1 MASQAAGS
9 RSLAAYAAKVHSKYG
24 ADRVSNAGAHVIIPT
39 GSAYL
44 DWALRVGGWMDGR
57 VYEIFGAKDSGKSSL
72 AISSMIQFQRMFP
85 GRGVAYINM
94 ENTFDEERAAAM
106 GLDCSDEAK
115 AAGRWF
121 PMLPEHSEH
130 VSDMARDLVGDGFCS
145 VVVVD
150 SIGAMESDK
159 VLGAKTAEDAAKS
172 VGRNAKIITQMSKAL
187 SRAARLNRCTV
198 LLVNQPRAPIGG
210 LAGAPDVSAG
220 PKFIQHFTTAKI
232 TMSAVYE
239 GESSRKLMLP
249 GEEAALL
256 VSIRARMRVDR
267 LKNGLPGRTAEAY
280 INRVGTDE
288 YGLPGF
294 DAGDEY
300 LTLGTNH
307 GIIKLGGAWY
317 TFPDGTRVNGKAA
330 AAARV
335 RGSLD
340 DQKLIREALAFE
352 APVPELEG
360 AE

>member
-1 MASQAAGS
+1 MASQAIP
-9 RSLAAYAAKVHSKYG
+9 RSLAAYAAKVQSKYG
-24 ADRVSNAGAHVIIPT
+24 AQRVSNAGAHVIIPT

-72 AISSMIQFQRMFP
+72 AISSMIQFQRLVP
-85 GRGVAYINM
+85 DRGVAYINM

-159 VLGAKTAEDAAKS
+159 VLGAKTTAEDAAKS

-187 SRAARLNRCTV
+187 SRLARLNRCTV
-198 LLVNQPRAPIGG
+198 LLINQPRAPIGG
-210 LAGAPDVSAG
+210 MAGSPDVSAG

-239 GESSRKLMLP
+239 GDAARKLLLP
-249 GEEAALL
+249 GEEADLM
-256 VSIRARMRVDR
+256 VSIKARMRVDR

-300 LTLGTNH
+300 LTLGTRH
-307 GIIKLGGAWY
+307 GVIKTGGAYY
-317 TFPDGTRVNGKAA
+317 TFPDGTKIQGKAA

-340 DQKLIREALAFE
+340 DQKMIREALAFE

>member
-1 MASQAAGS
+1 MASAPKVP
-9 RSLAAYAAKVHSKYG
+9 RSLAAYAAQVESKYG
-24 ADRVSNAGAHVIIPT
+24 ASRISNAAPSVIIPT

-44 DWALRVGGWMDGR
+44 DWALRVGGWMEGR
-57 VYEIFGAKDSGKSSL
+57 VYEIFGQKDSGKSSL

-85 GRGVAYINM
+85 DRGVAYVNM
-94 ENTFDEERAAAM
+94 ENTFDPVRAALM
-106 GLDCSDEAK
+106 GLDCSDAAK

-159 VLGAKTAEDAAKS
+159 TLGKTAEKAADAM
-172 VGRNAKIITQMSKAL
+172 GRNAKIITQMAKAL
-187 SRAARLNRCTV
+187 STLARLNHCTV
-198 LLVNQPRAPIGG
+198 LLVNQPRANLGG
-210 LAGAPDVSAG
+210 MAGAPDVSAG
-220 PKFIQHFTTAKI
+220 PKFVQHATTSKVV
-232 TMSAVYE
+232 MSPVYE
-239 GESSRKLMLP
+239 GDAARKLTLP
-249 GEEAALL
+249 GEEAELL
-256 VSIRARMRVDR
+256 VSIKTRMRVER
-267 LKNGLPGRTAEAY
+267 LKSGLPGRTAEAFV
-280 INRVGTDE
+280 NRVATDE

-300 LTLGTNH
+300 LTLGTRH
-307 GIIKLGGAWY
+307 GIIKQGGAYY
-317 TFPDGTRVNGKAA
+317 TFPDGTKVQGKPAA
-330 AAARV
+330 TARV